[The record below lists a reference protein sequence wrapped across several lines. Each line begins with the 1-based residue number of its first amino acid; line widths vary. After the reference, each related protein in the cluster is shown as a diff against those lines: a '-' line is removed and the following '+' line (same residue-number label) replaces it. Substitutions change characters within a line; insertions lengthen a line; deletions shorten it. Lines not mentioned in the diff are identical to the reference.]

1 MLAERRKAGQG
12 RGADKAELGADE
24 KERKT
29 AYLFAGQLY
38 LSTEPSQVTTILG
51 SCVAA
56 CVWDPA
62 EGIGGLTHFL
72 LPAGPDKGPT
82 SPKFGNT
89 AISTLLAG
97 LVRLGARHERLLSKV
112 FGGAC
117 VLEPMRERSRHLGLQ
132 NVEIALRLL
141 GERSI
146 PVLAQ
151 DVGGERGRKL
161 IFHTDTGG
169 SWIRRL

>member
-1 MLAERRKAGQG
+1 MLAERRKTGEA
-12 RGADKAELGADE
+12 REKSNPGADE

-29 AYLFAGQLY
+29 AYLLAGQLY
-38 LSTEPSQVTTILG
+38 LSVEPSQVTTILG

-56 CVWDPA
+56 CIWDPA

-72 LPAGPDKGPT
+72 LPAGPDRGPT
-82 SPKFGNT
+82 SPKFGRT
-89 AISTLLAG
+89 AIATLLEG
-97 LVRLGARHERLLSKV
+97 LVRLGARPERLLAKV

-132 NVEIALRLL
+132 NVEIAMRLL
-141 GERSI
+141 AERSI
-146 PVLAQ
+146 PILAQ

-169 SWIRRL
+169 SWIRLL

>member
-1 MLAERRKAGQG
+1 MHRPSPFAERR
-12 RGADKAELGADE
+12 REAEAGADE

-29 AYLFAGQLY
+29 AYLLAGQLVI
-38 LSTEPSQVTTILG
+38 SEEPCQVTTILG

-56 CVWDPA
+56 CIWDPVQA
-62 EGIGGLTHFL
+62 VGGLTHFL
-72 LPAGPDKGPT
+72 LPTGPERGPT

-89 AISTLLAG
+89 AISRLLEG
-97 LVRLGARHERLLSKV
+97 LVRLGGRPERLQAKV

-117 VLEPMRERSRHLGLQ
+117 VLEPMRGRERHLGLQ

-141 GERSI
+141 GERGI
-146 PVLAQ
+146 PILAR

-169 SWIRRL
+169 SWIRLL